1 MNGVITRF
9 GGWAD
14 CVFFSVLEV
23 LVAVQGLVLL
33 IRFGNYVPRFA
44 AATE

>member
-9 GGWAD
+9 GGWVD
-14 CVFFSVLEV
+14 CVFCSVLGV

-33 IRFGNYVPRFA
+33 VRFGSYVPRFA
-44 AATE
+44 AATG